1 MFKKVQFNLTKIKY
15 IGKSIGRNVCINI
28 DILDRNLKIDKRI
41 KVGDVV
47 ELEKEIGSFSID

>member
-47 ELEKEIGSFSID
+47 ELEKEIGSF